1 MYLIL
6 DVDFTYSKDSCTDK
20 KTTTY
25 RMINPRH
32 DIRSS
37 RVAKTTSRSSFNL
50 HKHYLKK
57 STMGSLDVYSFGGAL
72 RVSELM

>member
-6 DVDFTYSKDSCTDK
+6 DVDFTYSKDSCTDQ

-32 DIRSS
+32 GMIIE
-37 RVAKTTSRSSFNL
+37 
-50 HKHYLKK
+50 
-57 STMGSLDVYSFGGAL
+57 GG
-72 RVSELM
+72 